1 MKIAVVGAGLSGLV
15 VAEKLQ
21 SVGTVEVF
29 DKSRGAGGRM
39 STRYAGDYEFDHGAQ
54 YFTARS
60 DAFRAFLQPLID
72 DGTVREW
79 PATIAEYEAGSLVSA
94 TSEHATP
101 LWVGAPRM
109 NSIGKALARRVSVSL
124 DTPIA
129 SATRDSA
136 GWSLRSAGDETF
148 GPYELLI
155 YATPAPQTLALASA
169 SP

>member
-60 DAFRAFLQPLID
+60 DAFRA
-72 DGTVREW
+72 
-79 PATIAEYEAGSLVSA
+79 
-94 TSEHATP
+94 
-101 LWVGAPRM
+101 
-109 NSIGKALARRVSVSL
+109 
-124 DTPIA
+124 
-129 SATRDSA
+129 
-136 GWSLRSAGDETF
+136 RSCHQAHRSRSGCR
-148 GPYELLI
+148 
-155 YATPAPQTLALASA
+155 
-169 SP
+169 